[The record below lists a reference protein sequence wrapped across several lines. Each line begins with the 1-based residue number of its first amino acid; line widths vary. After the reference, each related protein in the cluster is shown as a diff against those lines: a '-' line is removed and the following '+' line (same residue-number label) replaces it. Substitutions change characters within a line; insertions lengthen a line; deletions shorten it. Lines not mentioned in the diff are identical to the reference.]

1 MENQKCPVL
10 VGSKACGLALSLV
23 AREIESATEVYECPL
38 GHRTEVPFGELEKR
52 KCAVLAN
59 DRECGLPLSVVE
71 RELETG
77 TEIYECP
84 LGHRTYVPLETEA
97 PDNSS

>member
-38 GHRTEVPFGELEKR
+38 GHRTEVPFGEL
-52 KCAVLAN
+52 
-59 DRECGLPLSVVE
+59 
-71 RELETG
+71 
-77 TEIYECP
+77 
-84 LGHRTYVPLETEA
+84 
-97 PDNSS
+97 

>member
-1 MENQKCPVL
+1 MENRKCPVL

-52 KCAVLAN
+52 KCTVLAN
-59 DRECGLPLSVVE
+59 GKECGLTLSVVE

-84 LGHRTYVPLETEA
+84 LGHRTHVPLETELV
-97 PDNSS
+97 DDSS